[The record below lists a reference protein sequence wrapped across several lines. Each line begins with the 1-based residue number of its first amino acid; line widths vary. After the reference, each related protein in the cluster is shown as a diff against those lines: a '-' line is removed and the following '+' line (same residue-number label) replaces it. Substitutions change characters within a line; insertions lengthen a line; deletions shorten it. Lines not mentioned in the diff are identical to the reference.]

1 MIEMDEAA
9 GIGNT
14 DSAIINGLPVAVY
27 ICNNEGLITTYNPL
41 AEQLWTNK
49 PVLGKTRWLGAVKT
63 YTLDGTSVSPGESL
77 PAHSILT
84 QTDTPAQ
91 QFIIERADGSRKYIN
106 HHTSLI
112 RNRQGSVTGV
122 INTLIDITTQK
133 EDEGKQAML
142 AAIVTSSE
150 DAIISKTLN
159 GTITSWNHAAEKL
172 FGYTEQEAIGKPI
185 TMLIPEERLN
195 EEDHIINQV
204 RNSQV
209 VEHFETFR
217 RHKSGRLLPLSLT
230 ISPVKDTS
238 GNIIGASKTA
248 RDISKQK
255 LAEQQLQHYAQNLE
269 ILNSFGKTVAEN
281 LDVQSILQKVTDAT
295 TQLTGAEYGAF
306 FYNKLNENGEAYMLY
321 TLSGAPKEAFE
332 KLGMPR
338 NTDVFKTTFRGE
350 GIIRVDDIT
359 KDARY
364 GKYAPH
370 HGMPKGHLPVTSYL
384 AVPVISKNGSVIGGL
399 LYGHSQPA
407 MFTQEHEQLVDGIAA
422 QAAIA
427 LDNAK
432 LYEEIRIIN
441 ARKDEFIGL
450 ASHELKTPVTTINGY
465 LQIIERSLAGTDR
478 NATFITKARV
488 QVGKLSNLISDL
500 LDVSKIITGQLP
512 LSYAEFDLK
521 DLLAECTEVMQQTCT
536 THNITVEQP
545 EEPIIVNA
553 DQQRIEQ
560 VIVNLLSNA
569 IKYSPQANEVLVKL
583 NHHNGQATIS
593 VQDFGMGID
602 PNDQKHI
609 FSRFYRVEHVAA
621 HISGL
626 GIGLYICNEII
637 NRHRGQLSVNSRLGH
652 GATFSFQIPLN

>member
-1 MIEMDEAA
+1 MIEMDGAVNTGNPAA
-9 GIGNT
+9 
-14 DSAIINGLPVAVY
+14 ALINGLPVAVY
-27 ICNNEGLITTYNPL
+27 ICDNEGFITTYNEF
-41 AEQLWTNK
+41 AKQLWGSK
-49 PVLGKTRWLGAVKT
+49 PVNGETRWLGNVKT
-63 YTLDGTSVSPGESL
+63 YTLDGMLVSPCQSL
-77 PAHSILT
+77 SAHSLSA
-84 QTDTPAQ
+84 QTDALEKK
-91 QFIIERADGSRKYIN
+91 FILERADGSRKYIN

-112 RNRQGSVTGV
+112 RDNEGLISGV
-122 INTLIDITTQK
+122 INTLIDITAQK

-142 AAIVTSSE
+142 AAIVTSSD
-150 DAIISKTLN
+150 DAIISKTLD
-159 GTITSWNHAAEKL
+159 GIITSWNHAAEKL
-172 FGYTEQEAIGKPI
+172 FGYTEQEAIGRSI
-185 TMLIPEERLN
+185 TMLIPDDRLSEE
-195 EEDHIINQV
+195 EHIINQV
-204 RNSQV
+204 SSSQIV
-209 VEHFETFR
+209 DHFETLR
-217 RHKSGRLLPLSLT
+217 QHKTGRLIPLSLT

-238 GNIIGASKTA
+238 GNIIGASKIA

-255 LAEQQLQHYAQNLE
+255 QAEQQLQHYARNLE
-269 ILNSFGKTVAEN
+269 ILNSFGKSVAEN
-281 LDVQSILQKVTDAT
+281 LDVQTILQKVTDAT

-359 KDARY
+359 KDQRY

-384 AVPVISKNGSVIGGL
+384 AVPVISKHGSVIGGL
-399 LYGHSQPA
+399 LYGHSKPA

-432 LYEEIRIIN
+432 LYEEISIIN

-465 LQIIERSLAGTDR
+465 LQIIERSLAGSDR
-478 NATFITKARV
+478 NAGFITKARV

-512 LSYAEFDLK
+512 LSYATFNLT

-583 NHHNGQATIS
+583 NHNNGQATVS

-637 NRHRGQLSVNSRLGH
+637 NRHGGHLSVNSQLGH